1 MKPFAVEEV
10 FGKTGD
16 LRTKIIEK
24 CCIIFAV
31 PVEGAQR
38 ILPFFC
44 KFLTSHVIKWFYM
57 LTFTINIPQSC

>member
-1 MKPFAVEEV
+1 MKPFAVEEA
-10 FGKTGD
+10 FGKTGA
-16 LRTKIIEK
+16 LRTKRIEK

-44 KFLTSHVIKWFYM
+44 D
-57 LTFTINIPQSC
+57 

>member
-31 PVEGAQR
+31 PG
-38 ILPFFC
+38 
-44 KFLTSHVIKWFYM
+44 
-57 LTFTINIPQSC
+57 